1 MQTTPPT
8 LEDRKRAQSPCNT
21 SEFMEW
27 EHRTRLSYEDGR
39 HCPMCNRACIQDDYV
54 ELTEENIVNAYL
66 RKHCSCG
73 FVWTSQTKHEAEALA
88 VVPDP

>member
-1 MQTTPPT
+1 
-8 LEDRKRAQSPCNT
+8 
-21 SEFMEW
+21 
-27 EHRTRLSYEDGR
+27 
-39 HCPMCNRACIQDDYV
+39 MCNRACIQDDYV